1 LVVSTALAEVQ
12 AAWDD
17 YRGGPAGEVSVLALP
32 STAEYLLPPVVAR
45 FTGSPIRLL
54 LSDED
59 LAEEEWP
66 RLTRDHDI
74 AVGHSLSDRPRGGDA
89 VETVRLAREPLDIA
103 LPARHPLARRPQLDP
118 GDLVDEPWI
127 GVPTGYPFDSVRL
140 AVEEATGRRVD
151 VVQRLRDN
159 RLVEALVAQGIGL
172 AVLPR
177 FTTRPREDVV
187 LRPLAGIDTA
197 RHVFAFLR
205 PDRARR
211 LAVRTVL
218 DAIRESAAEV
228 ANRLA
233 PCPAAR
239 WSVRLL
245 RGGRRGRGDGGVD
258 PGLDARLGGAAP
270 AAPRHEAQHQQ
281 HDERQLRPRD
291 RHDADRGAAGR
302 GLGQGLVLPHR
313 DGRRDDLAAR
323 QDQAPER
330 HLDLRGDLL
339 ARQHL
344 PVRERL
350 TRGGEAE
357 RPRHRD
363 VGV

>member
-1 LVVSTALAEVQ
+1 MDVRHLELLRDLAEHGSITAVARATHRTPSAVSQQLQSAQRELGVRLVERDGRGLRLTEAGRVLADQALVVSTALAEVQ

-45 FTGSPIRLL
+45 FADSPIRLL

-233 PCPAAR
+233 P
-239 WSVRLL
+239 
-245 RGGRRGRGDGGVD
+245 
-258 PGLDARLGGAAP
+258 
-270 AAPRHEAQHQQ
+270 
-281 HDERQLRPRD
+281 
-291 RHDADRGAAGR
+291 
-302 GLGQGLVLPHR
+302 
-313 DGRRDDLAAR
+313 
-323 QDQAPER
+323 
-330 HLDLRGDLL
+330 
-339 ARQHL
+339 
-344 PVRERL
+344 
-350 TRGGEAE
+350 
-357 RPRHRD
+357 
-363 VGV
+363 